1 MKETTLRAGAV
12 WALLVLAA
20 GGVARGQGSFLIT
33 VRDAE
38 TARQAPNGATVEV
51 AGRLGEAK
59 DVFVEIL
66 YAGTS
71 RGELGL
77 TSLTGSADFQFAA
90 ALPTPTVLTPGQ
102 RAIFQLRFQPSTSAR
117 TLAQLG
123 VTARELPP
131 EGSNQQPGS
140 FGLLLVGL
148 SGTAPEL
155 KYAYALGTDGNVQ
168 ALADGGVIRITKAPV
183 NAASVATVIVY
194 NAGTAPAKFEAASLE
209 GAAELDLIQ
218 VPLLPLTLAAGQSVQ
233 FRIRYQPKELAV
245 HEATLRMTG
254 EGQTVT
260 AKVEGVAQG
269 PKWVYTLMPAPGAD
283 SGVAFV
289 PDGVV
294 ELGEVELGRRKRAW
308 ILVRNEGNDDGVIAG
323 VAISGDG
330 YGLVDPPLVQTVVK
344 VGAEIWFGVSLL
356 AVQPGRQTGR
366 LRSGVDTFVVS
377 ASVVGAL
384 LEYSYKAGAT
394 TLVQTG
400 GLVMLPAAA
409 VGQTT
414 AVVFSVEN
422 KGNRT
427 AVIQTLAVSGAG
439 KAFQLAGVP
448 PLPIQLAPD
457 DRLEFQIRFTPV
469 LAGAST
475 DVLVVGD
482 AIFNLSGMAAALP
495 ELPGYR
501 FEGPSGTVAPM
512 TQPAVGLT
520 LQTAYPVALRGT
532 LAMTVDSSSF
542 GADPAVQFSTGGR
555 VVSFTIPAGQTQA
568 VFANGSTRVRLQTGT
583 AEGRI
588 VLTPAFVADG
598 GIDRTPASPALLE
611 LTVPEQAPVVLAA
624 RMEAS
629 LTAVNVVVTG
639 YTTTRTLTK
648 LEVRVKR
655 RSGKEETFTFDVSA
669 AAALWFGSANSLSY
683 GGLFSATAPFAVA
696 GSTSDRNKLLEELE
710 SVTVKVSNERGASEA
725 FTSP

>member
-1 MKETTLRAGAV
+1 
-12 WALLVLAA
+12 
-20 GGVARGQGSFLIT
+20 S
-33 VRDAE
+33 
-38 TARQAPNGATVEV
+38 
-51 AGRLGEAK
+51 
-59 DVFVEIL
+59 
-66 YAGTS
+66 
-71 RGELGL
+71 
-77 TSLTGSADFQFAA
+77 
-90 ALPTPTVLTPGQ
+90 
-102 RAIFQLRFQPSTSAR
+102 
-117 TLAQLG
+117 
-123 VTARELPP
+123 
-131 EGSNQQPGS
+131 
-140 FGLLLVGL
+140 
-148 SGTAPEL
+148 
-155 KYAYALGTDGNVQ
+155 
-168 ALADGGVIRITKAPV
+168 
-183 NAASVATVIVY
+183 
-194 NAGTAPAKFEAASLE
+194 
-209 GAAELDLIQ
+209 
-218 VPLLPLTLAAGQSVQ
+218 
-233 FRIRYQPKELAV
+233 
-245 HEATLRMTG
+245 
-254 EGQTVT
+254 
-260 AKVEGVAQG
+260 
-269 PKWVYTLMPAPGAD
+269 
-283 SGVAFV
+283 
-289 PDGVV
+289 
-294 ELGEVELGRRKRAW
+294 
-308 ILVRNEGNDDGVIAG
+308 
-323 VAISGDG
+323 
-330 YGLVDPPLVQTVVK
+330 
-344 VGAEIWFGVSLL
+344 
-356 AVQPGRQTGR
+356 
-366 LRSGVDTFVVS
+366 
-377 ASVVGAL
+377 
-384 LEYSYKAGAT
+384 T

-400 GLVMLPAAA
+400 GMVMLPAAA

-457 DRLEFQIRFTPV
+457 NRLEFQIRFTPV

-482 AIFNLSGMAAALP
+482 AIFNLNGMAAALP

-532 LAMTVDSSSF
+532 LTMTVDSASF

-568 VFANGSTRVRLQTGT
+568 VFANGSTRVKLQTGT
-583 AEGRI
+583 AAGRI
-588 VLTPAFVADG
+588 VLTPAFVAEG

-648 LEVRVKR
+648 LEVTVKR
-655 RSGKEETFTFDVSA
+655 RSGKAETFTFDVAA
-669 AAALWFGSANSLSY
+669 AAALWFGSAGSLNY

-710 SVTVKVSNERGASEA
+710 SVTVKVSNEKGTSEA